1 MRWLLLK
8 LLTSLEKS
16 GGIRGQTG
24 RFHCRLIGFPPLRK
38 ERAKMG
44 HPSVG
49 AVRAIHDYL
58 RIVAAG
64 ETRGHTGRFLLSA
77 DLQEDLTRAED
88 DTEGS
93 VFTASPATPNPPA
106 ESAMRLRSEFRW
118 RFLG

>member
-1 MRWLLLK
+1 MVVVNS

-16 GGIRGQTG
+16 GEPGDR
-24 RFHCRLIGFPPLRK
+24 RDVFHCRLIGFPPLRK

-44 HPSVG
+44 HPSVW

-58 RIVAAG
+58 RTVATE
-64 ETRGHTGRFLLSA
+64 ETRGHTGRFPLSA
-77 DLQEDLTRAED
+77 DLNGDLTRAED
-88 DTEGS
+88 DTESS

-106 ESAMRLRSEFRW
+106 ESAMHLRSEFQW